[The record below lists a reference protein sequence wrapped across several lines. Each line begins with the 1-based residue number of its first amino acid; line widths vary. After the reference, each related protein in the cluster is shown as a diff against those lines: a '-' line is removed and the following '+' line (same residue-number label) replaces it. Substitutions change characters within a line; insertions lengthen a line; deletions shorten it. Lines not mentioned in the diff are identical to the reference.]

1 MKFVAVT
8 SCPTGIAH
16 TYMAAEALEQAGKAA
31 GHEVTV
37 ETQGSAGSTPLDPA
51 VIAAADGVIFAA
63 DLEVQKKERFAGK
76 PTVDVGVKKAV
87 HDAPAVIREAVAAV
101 EAAPKGGAAAVAAAP
116 VAPRAPEKVGV
127 GTKIRQWLMTGV
139 SYMLPFV
146 VAGGILIGFGFML
159 GAVAWGENGAVAVTS
174 IIGSTSDYAVQYAAD
189 HGIELAEGATIDLNT
204 FAANFG
210 WFSADSWA
218 VLLFQVGVVAFGFLV
233 SALSAYIA
241 YAIADRPGIV
251 PGFVG
256 GVIANTVGAG
266 FLGGIVT
273 GFLAGGIA
281 WWLASRKVPKSI
293 RGIMP
298 ILVIPLVATLI
309 TGAAAILII
318 GPPMKAVNDALTT
331 WLNGLGT
338 EALVPLG
345 IILGIMMCFDLGGP
359 VNKVAYTFAA
369 TGLTNALA
377 AGAGT
382 DSTEARIMSA
392 VMAAGMVPPLAIA
405 LATVLRKSIWSE
417 AERESGKSAWF
428 LGASF
433 ISEGAIPFAASDP
446 IRMLPSFMVGG
457 AITGG
462 LVMLFGSGQLAPHGG
477 IWILPL
483 IGNPLL
489 FVVATAVGM
498 VVSALVI
505 LVAKNIGRNPNE
517 AALEEAE
524 SIEAMAGHKH

>member
-1 MKFVAVT
+1 MKFVAVS

-16 TYMAAEALEQAGKAA
+16 TYMAAEALEQAAAAA
-31 GHEVTV
+31 GHECVV
-37 ETQGSAGSTPLDPA
+37 ETQGAAGSTPLDPA

-76 PTVDVGVKKAV
+76 PTIDVGVKKAV
-87 HDAPAVIREAVAAV
+87 HDAPGVIAAAV
-101 EAAPKGGAAAVAAAP
+101 EAVKAGPVRTDAAAAAP
-116 VAPRAPEKVGV
+116 VVATPEKKVGV
-127 GTKIRQWLMTGV
+127 GTRIRQWLMTGV

-146 VAGGILIGFGFML
+146 VAGGILIGFAFML
-159 GAVAWGENGAVAVTS
+159 AAVYWGENGAVAVTEILS
-174 IIGSTSDYAVQYAAD
+174 KSAQDSQYVADYAAQQ
-189 HGIELAEGATIDLNT
+189 GITLAEGQTISITT

-210 WFSADSWA
+210 WFSAASWA
-218 VLLFQVGVVAFGFLV
+218 TLFLYIGGIAFGFLV

-256 GVIANTVGAG
+256 GVIAANVGAG
-266 FLGGIVT
+266 FLGGILT
-273 GFLAGGIA
+273 GFLAGGVA
-281 WWLASRKVPKSI
+281 WWMASRRVPKTM
-293 RGIMP
+293 RGMMP
-298 ILVIPLVATLI
+298 ILVIPLFATLI
-309 TGAAAILII
+309 TGAMAVLVI
-318 GPPMKAVNDALTT
+318 GPPMKAVNDALTE

-338 EALVPLG
+338 SALIPLG
-345 IILGIMMCFDLGGP
+345 IILGLMMCFDLGGP

-369 TGLTNALA
+369 TGLVNALA

-405 LATVLRKSIWSE
+405 LATVLRGRMFSE

-433 ISEGAIPFAASDP
+433 ISEGAIPFAAADP
-446 IRMLPSFMVGG
+446 LRMLPSFMVGG
-457 AITGG
+457 AVTGG
-462 LVMLFGSGQLAPHGG
+462 LVMALGSGQLAPHGG

-483 IGNPLL
+483 IGNPFA
-489 FVVATAVGM
+489 FVIAVAVGM
-498 VVSALVI
+498 VVSALAI
-505 LVAKNIGRNPNE
+505 LVAKNIGRNPDE
-517 AALEEAE
+517 AALESAE
-524 SIEAMAGHKH
+524 SISAMAGH